1 MIAEILVKAAEAALQ
16 ILNDGSVWL
25 VFSFALAGILHVVL
39 KPEKFQRMLGNKK
52 LSSILKANFSG
63 MLLPLC
69 SCGSIPLGLGMYYS
83 GAYLGPTLAFM
94 AASPIVNPAA
104 ILMSFGLLGPQ
115 ISTIY
120 IATGFV
126 VPVLVGLVGNAVGGP
141 ELQVPGLTENSSCVE
156 LESEDDVTF
165 GQKLLSGMQW
175 GFMDLGVMVS
185 KYIIIGVFLAGII
198 IAVVPQ
204 TYIQQ
209 YLGNPGMVSLAGIAA
224 LGAIMYVCAVGHIP
238 FIAAL
243 VAAGAAPGVAV
254 TFLMVGAATNI
265 PELISIYKTIGR
277 RAAAIYSAT
286 LVISAMAVGYLTNL
300 LLMPGFVP
308 SFDLE
313 KTDKMVGIA
322 NKLNLTAPTS
332 MRYLCS
338 IVIFG
343 LFLYAYMPRVKQ
355 YFVKVGA

>member
-1 MIAEILVKAAEAALQ
+1 MIVEMLARAVTAALQ

-25 VFSFALAGILHVVL
+25 VFSFILAGILHVVL

-52 LSSILKANFSG
+52 LSSIVKANFSG

-104 ILMSFGLLGPQ
+104 ILMSYGLLGPE

-120 IATGFV
+120 IAAGFV
-126 VPVLVGLVGNAVGGP
+126 IPVLVGLVGNALGGP
-141 ELQVPGLTENSSCVE
+141 ELQLPGLTETSSVE
-156 LESEDDVTF
+156 LQSNEDIAF
-165 GQKLLSGMQW
+165 SQKLLSGLHW

-185 KYIIIGVFLAGII
+185 KYIILGVFLAGMILD
-198 IAVVPQ
+198 VVPQ
-204 TYIQQ
+204 EYIQQ
-209 YLGNPGMVSLAGIAA
+209 YLGNPGMISLAGIAA
-224 LGAIMYVCAVGHIP
+224 LGAVMYVCAVGHIP

-254 TFLMVGAATNI
+254 TFLMVGAATNV

-277 RAAAIYSAT
+277 RAAAIYSGT
-286 LVISAMAVGYLTNL
+286 LVVSAMAVGYLTNL
-300 LLMPGFVP
+300 LLMPEFAP
-308 SFDLE
+308 FFDLGN
-313 KTDKMVGIA
+313 TDKMVGLA
-322 NKLNLTAPTS
+322 DRFSLSAPDPLK
-332 MRYLCS
+332 YLCS
-338 IVIFG
+338 VLIFG
-343 LFLYAYMPRVKQ
+343 LFLYACIPHIKQ
-355 YFVKVGA
+355 YFAKASV